1 MADRSCTCP
10 ASVYGGFKHGVGLGL
25 GTLAVAA
32 VPVFLLVAFALPA
45 YLGSLARK
53 AATEKAAATPA
64 PTNGALLGRAGLV
77 VL

>member
-45 YLGSLARK
+45 YLGALARK
-53 AATEKAAATPA
+53 AATEKAAAS
-64 PTNGALLGRAGLV
+64 PTNGSLGRASALR
-77 VL
+77 VLS